1 MTPPANLPATRPGA
15 RPDTPGRARRTAV
28 LALALAAL
36 LGGLLPSGVRAED
49 APAPAPAPQPAPAAG
64 PSEEERASIKA
75 MVDELR
81 AEAARIRGLAWKF
94 EVPADLV
101 SRKQMREDFMKQVDE
116 EYPPAKRDRDIA
128 ILRRTGLL
136 GPDQDLIAMFMDFME
151 AGVAGYYDPKKK
163 HLRIVEGLAGP
174 EQKPTIL
181 HELIHALEDQYYDL
195 EKRIK
200 PHEDDSDRMFAE
212 KCITE
217 GSAEHARVLYEAAH
231 PDLAAVFARARENPK
246 AAEAQMKAIS
256 RVPAWIFVSTLLH
269 YQKGPAFAQ
278 RQVRGGSY
286 PERIHELYMSGPVS
300 QEQVLHPVRWFG
312 PRQDWPQKVEAA
324 SDLAKAAGEG
334 WSQLH
339 ALPSGELD
347 LSLTLDFFLSPM
359 KGKFNILT
367 GQTPFPR
374 AEAAAE
380 GWDAGYTW
388 VLKKEGAPLVLVEAY
403 AFDTPADTLEAMQAL
418 LDAAKKAAGSAYKER
433 ASTKEGEGDVPA
445 TWTVDYDNQHG
456 QCRLEMRGQAVLR
469 VDGASPEVMATLW
482 PVVAQTRF
490 VRDPRDTW
498 QPGDEAAALN
508 AATFVDKAR
517 GIGLTPP
524 SKGWTVR
531 AGGANPRAFAT
542 ATHAAEGVEAIFT
555 LITQEVPVAQLL
567 AMTAGQLAKEFPGY
581 EAKPS
586 GPQAVGDHDGQWV
599 PLGTD
604 AAGRVGA
611 MVLASGNGR
620 TLVVRIS
627 APSAEV
633 LEKLRGEV
641 KLMLESVVTRE

>member
-1 MTPPANLPATRPGA
+1 MTAPSSPLRPA
-15 RPDTPGRARRTAV
+15 RAA
-28 LALALAAL
+28 LAGLALAAL
-36 LGGLLPSGVRAED
+36 LGGLPASALRAED
-49 APAPAPAPQPAPAAG
+49 APAPAPAPAEG
-64 PSEEERASIKA
+64 PSAEERAAIKA

-81 AEAARIRGLAWKF
+81 AEAARIRGLEWKF

-136 GPDQDLIAMFMDFME
+136 GPDQDLIGMFMDFME

-195 EKRIK
+195 EKRVK
-200 PHEDDSDRMFAE
+200 PYEDDSDRMFAE

-217 GSAEHARVLYEAAH
+217 GSAEHARALYEAAH

-246 AAEAQMKAIS
+246 AAEAQMKALS

-278 RQVRGGSY
+278 RQVRGGTY
-286 PERIHELYMSGPVS
+286 PERIHALYQSGPVS
-300 QEQVLHPVRWFG
+300 QEQVLHPSRWFG

-324 SDLAKAAGEG
+324 GDLAKAAGEG

-339 ALPSGELD
+339 ALPAGELD
-347 LSLTLDFFLSPM
+347 LALTLDFFLSPM

-374 AEAAAE
+374 AEAAAK

-388 VLKKEGAPLVLVEAY
+388 VLEKKGAPLVLVEAY
-403 AFDTPADTLEAMQAL
+403 AFDTPADTLEATQAL
-418 LDAAKKAAGSAYKER
+418 LDAAKKAAGNAFKER
-433 ASTKEGEGDVPA
+433 SSQKQAEGDV
-445 TWTVDYDNQHG
+445 TTSWTVEYDNQHG
-456 QCRLEMRGQAVLR
+456 PCRLEMRRLTVLR
-469 VDGASPEVMATLW
+469 VDGAAPEVMATLW
-482 PVVAQTRF
+482 PMVAQTRF

-498 QPGDEAAALN
+498 QAGDEDAALL
-508 AATFVDKAR
+508 AATFQDKER
-517 GIGLTPP
+517 GVGITPP

-531 AGGANPRAFAT
+531 AGGNNPRSFAT
-542 ATHAAEGVEAIFT
+542 ATHAAEGVEVVFT

-567 AMTAGQLAKEFPGY
+567 TMTAGQLKKEFPAY

-586 GPQAVGDHDGQWV
+586 GPQAVGNHDGQWI

-604 AAGRVGA
+604 TAGNVAA
-611 MVLASGNGR
+611 MVLASGSGR
-620 TLVVRIS
+620 TFVVRIATS
-627 APSAEV
+627 SAEV
-633 LEKLRGEV
+633 LEKMRGEV
-641 KLMLESVVTRE
+641 TLLLESVVTRE

>member
-1 MTPPANLPATRPGA
+1 MTASASRPA
-15 RPDTPGRARRTAV
+15 RAA
-28 LALALAAL
+28 LAGLALAAL
-36 LGGLLPSGVRAED
+36 LGGLPASALRAED
-49 APAPAPAPQPAPAAG
+49 VPAPAPAPAPAEG
-64 PSEEERASIKA
+64 PSAEERAAIKA

-81 AEAARIRGLAWKF
+81 AEAAHIRGLEWKF

-195 EKRIK
+195 EKRVK
-200 PHEDDSDRMFAE
+200 PYEDDSDRMFAE

-217 GSAEHARVLYEAAH
+217 GSAEHARALYEAAH

-246 AAEAQMKAIS
+246 AAEAQMKALS

-278 RQVRGGSY
+278 RQVRGGTY
-286 PERIHELYMSGPVS
+286 PERIHALYQYGPVS
-300 QEQVLHPVRWFG
+300 QEQVLHPSRWFG

-324 SDLAKAAGEG
+324 GDLAKAAGEG

-339 ALPSGELD
+339 ALPGGELD
-347 LSLTLDFFLSPM
+347 LALTLDFFLSPM

-374 AEAAAE
+374 AEAAAK

-388 VLKKEGAPLVLVEAY
+388 VLEKKGAPLVLVEAY
-403 AFDTPADTLEAMQAL
+403 AFDTPADTLEATQAL
-418 LDAAKKAAGSAYKER
+418 LDAAKKAAGNAFKER
-433 ASTKEGEGDVPA
+433 SSQKQAEGDV
-445 TWTVDYDNQHG
+445 TTSWTVEYDNQHG
-456 QCRLEMRGQAVLR
+456 PCRLEMRGLTVLR
-469 VDGASPEVMATLW
+469 VDGAAPEVMATLW

-498 QPGDEAAALN
+498 QAGDEDAALL
-508 AATFVDKAR
+508 AATFQDKER
-517 GIGLTPP
+517 GVGITPP

-531 AGGANPRAFAT
+531 AGGNNPRSFAT
-542 ATHAAEGVEAIFT
+542 ATHAAEGVEVVFT

-567 AMTAGQLAKEFPGY
+567 TMTAGQLKKEFPAY

-586 GPQAVGDHDGQWV
+586 GPQAVGNHDGQWI

-604 AAGRVGA
+604 TAGNVAA
-611 MVLASGNGR
+611 MVLASGSGR
-620 TLVVRIS
+620 TFVVRIATS
-627 APSAEV
+627 SAEV
-633 LEKLRGEV
+633 LEKMRGEV
-641 KLMLESVVTRE
+641 TLLLESVITRE